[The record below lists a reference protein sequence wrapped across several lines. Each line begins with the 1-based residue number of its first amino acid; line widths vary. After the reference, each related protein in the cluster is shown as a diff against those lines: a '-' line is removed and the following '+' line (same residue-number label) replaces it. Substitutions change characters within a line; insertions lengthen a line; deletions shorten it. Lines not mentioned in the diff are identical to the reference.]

1 MIIEDAKQYA
11 NDIIEG
17 NIQAAQTTVLAC
29 KRFLNDLNN
38 PTYYYDHKDVEC
50 FNLFCQNLKHFT
62 GKFAG
67 QSFELSPYQK
77 FFIANILG
85 LKCKETGLRKYRN
98 VYLQIGRKNGKT
110 SLIAALSLYFLV
122 LDNEANAEVIV
133 VANSV
138 EQARINLSTTVN

>member
-1 MIIEDAKQYA
+1 MVIDEAKQYA

-17 NIQAAQTTVLAC
+17 RIAAAQTTILTC
-29 KRFLNDLNN
+29 KRFLSDLNN
-38 PTYYYDHKDVEC
+38 ERYYYDAKDVEV
-50 FNLFCQNLKHFT
+50 FNLFANSLKHFT

-110 SLIAALSLYFLV
+110 SLIAALSLHFLMF
-122 LDNEANAEVIV
+122 DNEANAEVIV

-138 EQARINLSTTVN
+138 ELKTYNPNPNK